1 MIRTFTHSFKPV
13 SHDPIPGQA
22 LELTIQEVE
31 DAALREV
38 LQTPG
43 TAYGNW
49 SLLDGLLADTGAN
62 SPFVFKEPLGHARE
76 VKVAL
81 SGLFGRFIARA
92 YLEKFFNL
100 TVFAHVKHPAM
111 TLDGRRS
118 IRIRRLASGDLPD
131 WIACRSDLTNLTI
144 AEAKGCHDKPGPEK
158 ALDRAWNQAQR
169 IDIRVGSRRATVKRI
184 AIATRWASLTGGCTD
199 PKMAVRDPV
208 DEGDPIDPGD
218 NDAIYIGM
226 LRRHIANL
234 IRPLGHVELSDAL
247 EAFATSRF
255 ARSADRQSSRARDAF
270 EAIGAVDLDG
280 FESLGPLI
288 GGVVTRTGPLRLNGL
303 SDADREALSRLD
315 LRPVFVG
322 IERHVLKGAIDGDV
336 TAIRDRPIAYSDSE
350 QFARGDKGGNWI
362 VDLDRTPRAD
372 GQEI

>member
-1 MIRTFTHSFKPV
+1 MIRTFTHSFEPA
-13 SHDPIPGQA
+13 SDDPIPGQA
-22 LELTIQEVE
+22 LKLTIREIE

-49 SLLDGLLADTGAN
+49 SLLDGLLANTGAN

-100 TVFAHVKHPAM
+100 SVFAHVKHPAM
-111 TLDGRRS
+111 TLDGRRR
-118 IRIRRLASGDLPD
+118 IRIQRLASGDLPD

-169 IDIRVGSRRATVKRI
+169 IDILVGSRQATVKRI
-184 AIATRWASLTGGCTD
+184 AIATRWASLTGGCD
-199 PKMAVRDPV
+199 EPKMAVRDPV
-208 DEGDPIDPGD
+208 DEGDPIEPDD
-218 NDAIYIGM
+218 SDAIYIGM
-226 LRRHIANL
+226 IRRHIANL
-234 IRPLGHVELSDAL
+234 IRPLGHVELADAL
-247 EAFATSRF
+247 ETLAKSRL
-255 ARSADRQSSRARDAF
+255 ARGVDSQSARARDAF
-270 EAIGAVDLDG
+270 ETTGVIDLEG
-280 FESLGPLI
+280 FESLGSLI
-288 GGVVTRTGPLRLNGL
+288 GGVVTRTGPLRSNGL
-303 SDADREALSRLD
+303 SDADRAALARLD

-322 IERHVLKGAIDGDV
+322 IERHVVKGAIDGDV
-336 TAIRDRPIAYSDSE
+336 GAIRDRPITRSDDQE
-350 QFARGDKGGNWI
+350 FARGDKGGNWI
-362 VDLDRTPRAD
+362 IDLARGAPSSSPV
-372 GQEI
+372 